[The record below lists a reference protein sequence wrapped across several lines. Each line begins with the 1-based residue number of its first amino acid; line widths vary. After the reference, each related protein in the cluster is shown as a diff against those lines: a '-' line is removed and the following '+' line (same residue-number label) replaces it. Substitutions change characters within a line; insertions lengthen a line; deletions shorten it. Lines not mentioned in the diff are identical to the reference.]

1 MTARVLVAE
10 DEAPMRER
18 LVQQL
23 AEVWPD
29 AEIVAVCDNGLDA
42 WEAYI
47 EHEPDV
53 AFLDIRMPGMTG
65 LDLAARIGAF
75 GHGNRAA
82 PVRIVFVTA
91 YDQYAVDAFDRGAI
105 DYLLKPIE
113 RERLAR
119 TVARLKQGAAP
130 AEDLADVL
138 RAIRAAGRGTEYTRR
153 IKATVGR
160 KIQFIDVDDV
170 LYFQS
175 DTKYTRVVYPG
186 GEALIRTPLRELLV
200 GLDPEAFW
208 QIHRN
213 AVVNV
218 RAIAAAERLDSD
230 RIEVIL
236 RGSPDRLAVSRA
248 FQHLFKE

>member
-1 MTARVLVAE
+1 MTTRVLIAE

-18 LVQQL
+18 LVEQL
-23 AEVWPD
+23 RDVWPQ
-29 AEIVAVCDNGLDA
+29 AGIVAVCENGLDA
-42 WEAYI
+42 WDAFV
-47 EHEPDV
+47 EHAPDV
-53 AFLDIRMPGMTG
+53 VFLDIRMPGMSG
-65 LDLAARIGAF
+65 LDLAARMSTFGAE
-75 GHGNRAA
+75 GRS

-91 YDQYAVDAFDRGAI
+91 YDQYAVDAFDHGAV

-119 TVARLKQGAAP
+119 TVARLEQGGAVP
-130 AEDLADVL
+130 ADLASVL
-138 RAIRAAGRGTEYTRR
+138 RVIRAAGRGTEYLKR

-160 KIQFIDVDDV
+160 KIQFIDVDEV

-175 DTKYTRVVYPG
+175 DTKYTRVVTPG
-186 GEALIRTPLRELLV
+186 GEALIRTALRELLAR
-200 GLDPEAFW
+200 LDPDAFW

-218 RAIAAAERLDSD
+218 RAIAAAERIDSD
-230 RIEVIL
+230 RMEIIL
-236 RGSPDRLAVSRA
+236 KGSTDRLAVSRA